1 MLRGCDVMNEPLAIS
16 LRPSKLDDVIGQSHL
31 IGKDK
36 ILRNLVDNKKIFS
49 MFLYGK
55 PGIGKTTIAMAIVQ
69 ELNLKHRFLNAVIN
83 NKKDFDVVVEEAK
96 MFGGLVVIMD
106 EIHRLNK
113 DKQDLLLPY
122 LESGLITLIG
132 MTTSNPYHKIN
143 PAIRSRCQIF
153 ELKELTSDDV
163 VYAINKINKE
173 KLFEEILKL
182 KDLYDFLEIVP
193 ISGLKGNNTDELV
206 KSIKKHLP
214 DDIKYF
220 EDDTITNTDE
230 TFMIGEIIRE
240 KVLNLTKE
248 EVPHSVTCLVE
259 NIEFK
264 KGVANINALIIVDRK
279 NLKKIIIGKNGS
291 MLKKI
296 GTLARKD
303 IESYLN
309 MKVYL
314 ELYVK
319 TIENWKN
326 KEEIFDFLKI
336 TEKDL

>member
-1 MLRGCDVMNEPLAIS
+1 MKSGFVSIVGRPNVGKSTLLNKLINKKLAITS
-16 LRPSKLDDVIGQSHL
+16 
-31 IGKDK
+31 DK
-36 ILRNLVDNKKIFS
+36 VGTTRNNIYGIYNEEDTQIIFIDT
-49 MFLYGK
+49 
-55 PGIGKTTIAMAIVQ
+55 PGIGK
-69 ELNLKHRFLNAVIN
+69 AVDKLGATL
-83 NKKDFDVVVEEAK
+83 NKKAYSSLENDLVLFLVDIASG
-96 MFGGLVVIMD
+96 FGKNDEKILERLKQENKKVILV
-106 EIHRLNK
+106 LNK
-113 DKQDLLLPY
+113 ID
-122 LESGLITLIG
+122 
-132 MTTSNPYHKIN
+132 
-143 PAIRSRCQIF
+143 
-153 ELKELTSDDV
+153 
-163 VYAINKINKE
+163 KINKE

-206 KSIKKHLP
+206 KAIKKHLP

-220 EDDTITNTDE
+220 DNDIITNTDE

-264 KGVANINALIIVDRK
+264 KGIANINGLIIVDRK

-291 MLKKI
+291 MLKRI

>member
-1 MLRGCDVMNEPLAIS
+1 MKSGFVSIVGRPNVGKSTLLNKLINKKLAITS
-16 LRPSKLDDVIGQSHL
+16 
-31 IGKDK
+31 DK
-36 ILRNLVDNKKIFS
+36 VGTTRNNIYGIYNEEDTQIIFIDT
-49 MFLYGK
+49 
-55 PGIGKTTIAMAIVQ
+55 PGIGKAIDK
-69 ELNLKHRFLNAVIN
+69 LGATL
-83 NKKDFDVVVEEAK
+83 NKKAYSSLENDLVLFLVDIASG
-96 MFGGLVVIMD
+96 FGKNDEKILERLKQENKKVILV
-106 EIHRLNK
+106 LNK
-113 DKQDLLLPY
+113 ID
-122 LESGLITLIG
+122 
-132 MTTSNPYHKIN
+132 
-143 PAIRSRCQIF
+143 
-153 ELKELTSDDV
+153 
-163 VYAINKINKE
+163 KINKE

-206 KSIKKHLP
+206 KAIKKHLP

-220 EDDTITNTDE
+220 DNDIITNTDE
-230 TFMIGEIIRE
+230 SFMIGEIIRE

-264 KGVANINALIIVDRK
+264 KGIANINGLIIVDRK

-291 MLKKI
+291 MLKRI

>member
-1 MLRGCDVMNEPLAIS
+1 MKSGFVSIVGRPNVGKSTLLNKLINKKLAITSDKVWTTRNNIYGIYNEPDTQI
-16 LRPSKLDDVIGQSHL
+16 
-31 IGKDK
+31 
-36 ILRNLVDNKKIFS
+36 IFIDT
-49 MFLYGK
+49 
-55 PGIGKTTIAMAIVQ
+55 PGIGK
-69 ELNLKHRFLNAVIN
+69 AVDKLGATL
-83 NKKDFDVVVEEAK
+83 NKKAYSSFENDLVLFLVDIASG
-96 MFGGLVVIMD
+96 FGKNDEKILERLKQENKKVILV
-106 EIHRLNK
+106 LNK
-113 DKQDLLLPY
+113 ID
-122 LESGLITLIG
+122 
-132 MTTSNPYHKIN
+132 
-143 PAIRSRCQIF
+143 
-153 ELKELTSDDV
+153 
-163 VYAINKINKE
+163 KINKE

-206 KSIKKHLP
+206 KTIKKHLP

>member
-1 MLRGCDVMNEPLAIS
+1 MKSGFVSIVGRPNVGKSTLLNKLINKKLAITSDKVGTTRNNIYGIYNEPDTQI
-16 LRPSKLDDVIGQSHL
+16 
-31 IGKDK
+31 
-36 ILRNLVDNKKIFS
+36 IFIDT
-49 MFLYGK
+49 
-55 PGIGKTTIAMAIVQ
+55 PGIGK
-69 ELNLKHRFLNAVIN
+69 AVDKLGATL
-83 NKKDFDVVVEEAK
+83 NKKAYSSFENDLVLFLVDIASG
-96 MFGGLVVIMD
+96 FGKNDEKILERLKQENKKVILV
-106 EIHRLNK
+106 LNK
-113 DKQDLLLPY
+113 ID
-122 LESGLITLIG
+122 
-132 MTTSNPYHKIN
+132 
-143 PAIRSRCQIF
+143 
-153 ELKELTSDDV
+153 
-163 VYAINKINKE
+163 KINKE

-206 KSIKKHLP
+206 KAIKKHLT

>member
-1 MLRGCDVMNEPLAIS
+1 MKSGFVSIVGRPNVGKSTLLNKLINKKLAITS
-16 LRPSKLDDVIGQSHL
+16 DKAGTTRNNIYG
-31 IGKDK
+31 IYNEKD
-36 ILRNLVDNKKIFS
+36 IQIIFIDT
-49 MFLYGK
+49 
-55 PGIGKTTIAMAIVQ
+55 PGIGRAQDKLGEA
-69 ELNLKHRFLNAVIN
+69 L
-83 NKKDFDVVVEEAK
+83 NKKAYLSLENDLVLFIVDIASG
-96 MFGGLVVIMD
+96 FGKNDEKILERLKKENKEVILV
-106 EIHRLNK
+106 LNK
-113 DKQDLLLPY
+113 IDKI
-122 LESGLITLIG
+122 S
-132 MTTSNPYHKIN
+132 
-143 PAIRSRCQIF
+143 
-153 ELKELTSDDV
+153 
-163 VYAINKINKE
+163 KE

-182 KDLYDFLEIVP
+182 KDLYDFKEIVP
-193 ISGLKGNNTDELV
+193 ISGLKGKNTEEL
-206 KSIKKHLP
+206 IKAIKNHLK
-214 DDIKYF
+214 DNIKYF
-220 EDDTITNTDE
+220 DDDIITNTDE

-248 EVPHSVTCLVE
+248 EVPHSVTCIVE

-264 KGVANINALIIVDRK
+264 KKVVNINGLIIVDRK

-303 IESYLN
+303 IEEYLK

-326 KEEIFDFLKI
+326 KEEIFDYLKI

>member
-1 MLRGCDVMNEPLAIS
+1 MKSGFVSIVGRPNVGKSTLLNKLINKKLAITS
-16 LRPSKLDDVIGQSHL
+16 
-31 IGKDK
+31 DK
-36 ILRNLVDNKKIFS
+36 VGTTRNNIYGIYNEEDTQIIFIDT
-49 MFLYGK
+49 
-55 PGIGKTTIAMAIVQ
+55 PGIGKAIDK
-69 ELNLKHRFLNAVIN
+69 LGATL
-83 NKKDFDVVVEEAK
+83 NKKAYSSFENDLVLFLVDIASG
-96 MFGGLVVIMD
+96 FGKNDEKILERLKQENKKVILV
-106 EIHRLNK
+106 LNK
-113 DKQDLLLPY
+113 ID
-122 LESGLITLIG
+122 
-132 MTTSNPYHKIN
+132 
-143 PAIRSRCQIF
+143 
-153 ELKELTSDDV
+153 
-163 VYAINKINKE
+163 KINKE

-206 KSIKKHLP
+206 KAIKKHLP

-220 EDDTITNTDE
+220 DNDIITNTDE

-264 KGVANINALIIVDRK
+264 KGIANINGLIIVDRK

-291 MLKKI
+291 MLKRI

>member
-1 MLRGCDVMNEPLAIS
+1 MKSGFVSIVGRPNVGKSTLLNKLINKKLAITS
-16 LRPSKLDDVIGQSHL
+16 
-31 IGKDK
+31 DK
-36 ILRNLVDNKKIFS
+36 VGTTRNNIYGIYNEEDTQIIFIDT
-49 MFLYGK
+49 
-55 PGIGKTTIAMAIVQ
+55 PGIGK
-69 ELNLKHRFLNAVIN
+69 AVDKLGATL
-83 NKKDFDVVVEEAK
+83 NKKAYSSFENDLVLFLVDIASG
-96 MFGGLVVIMD
+96 FGKNDEKILERLKQENKKVILV
-106 EIHRLNK
+106 LNK
-113 DKQDLLLPY
+113 ID
-122 LESGLITLIG
+122 
-132 MTTSNPYHKIN
+132 
-143 PAIRSRCQIF
+143 
-153 ELKELTSDDV
+153 
-163 VYAINKINKE
+163 KINKE

-206 KSIKKHLP
+206 KAIKKHLP

-220 EDDTITNTDE
+220 DNDIITNTDE

-264 KGVANINALIIVDRK
+264 KGIANINGLIIVDRK

-291 MLKKI
+291 MLKRI

>member
-1 MLRGCDVMNEPLAIS
+1 MKSGFVSIVGRPNVGKSTLLNKLINKKLAITS
-16 LRPSKLDDVIGQSHL
+16 DKAGTTRNNIYG
-31 IGKDK
+31 IYNEKDTQ
-36 ILRNLVDNKKIFS
+36 IIFIDT
-49 MFLYGK
+49 
-55 PGIGKTTIAMAIVQ
+55 PGIGRTQDKLGEA
-69 ELNLKHRFLNAVIN
+69 L
-83 NKKDFDVVVEEAK
+83 NKKAYLSLENDLVLFLVDIASG
-96 MFGGLVVIMD
+96 FGKNDEKILERLKKENKEVILV
-106 EIHRLNK
+106 LNK
-113 DKQDLLLPY
+113 IDKI
-122 LESGLITLIG
+122 S
-132 MTTSNPYHKIN
+132 
-143 PAIRSRCQIF
+143 
-153 ELKELTSDDV
+153 
-163 VYAINKINKE
+163 KE

-182 KDLYDFLEIVP
+182 KDLYDFKEIVP
-193 ISGLKGNNTDELV
+193 ISGLKGKNTEEL
-206 KSIKKHLP
+206 IKAIKIHLK
-214 DDIKYF
+214 DNIKYF
-220 EDDTITNTDE
+220 DDDIITNTDE

-248 EVPHSVTCLVE
+248 EVPHSVTCIVE

-264 KGVANINALIIVDRK
+264 KKVVNINGLIIVDRK

-303 IESYLN
+303 IEEYLK

-326 KEEIFDFLKI
+326 KEEIFDYLKI

>member
-1 MLRGCDVMNEPLAIS
+1 MKSGFVSIVGRPNVGKSTLLNKLINKKLAITSDKVGTTRNNIYGIYNEPDTQI
-16 LRPSKLDDVIGQSHL
+16 
-31 IGKDK
+31 
-36 ILRNLVDNKKIFS
+36 IFIDT
-49 MFLYGK
+49 
-55 PGIGKTTIAMAIVQ
+55 PGIGK
-69 ELNLKHRFLNAVIN
+69 AVDKLGATL
-83 NKKDFDVVVEEAK
+83 NKKAYSSFENDLVLFLVDIASG
-96 MFGGLVVIMD
+96 FGKNDEKILERLKQENKKVILV
-106 EIHRLNK
+106 LNK
-113 DKQDLLLPY
+113 ID
-122 LESGLITLIG
+122 
-132 MTTSNPYHKIN
+132 
-143 PAIRSRCQIF
+143 
-153 ELKELTSDDV
+153 
-163 VYAINKINKE
+163 KINKE

-314 ELYVK
+314 ELYVT
-319 TIENWKN
+319 TIETWKN

>member
-1 MLRGCDVMNEPLAIS
+1 MKSGFVSIVGRPNVGKSTLLNKLINKKLAITS
-16 LRPSKLDDVIGQSHL
+16 
-31 IGKDK
+31 DK
-36 ILRNLVDNKKIFS
+36 VGTTRNNIYGIYNEEDTQIIFIDT
-49 MFLYGK
+49 
-55 PGIGKTTIAMAIVQ
+55 PGIGKAIDK
-69 ELNLKHRFLNAVIN
+69 LGATL
-83 NKKDFDVVVEEAK
+83 NKKAYSSLENDLVLFLVDIASG
-96 MFGGLVVIMD
+96 FGKNDEKILERLKQENKKVILV
-106 EIHRLNK
+106 LNK
-113 DKQDLLLPY
+113 ID
-122 LESGLITLIG
+122 
-132 MTTSNPYHKIN
+132 
-143 PAIRSRCQIF
+143 
-153 ELKELTSDDV
+153 
-163 VYAINKINKE
+163 KINKE

-206 KSIKKHLP
+206 KAIKKHLP

-220 EDDTITNTDE
+220 DNDIITNTDE

-264 KGVANINALIIVDRK
+264 KGIANINGLIIVDRK